1 MKGKIIKWV
10 DDRGFGFIQSHNAAG
25 EIFAHISQFKKGYR
39 RPKVGDEVE
48 FQLEYKDDKT
58 NAKLIS
64 LVGVQPSKSRSSFV
78 TKILVLAVITI
89 GILGYQF
96 FSESNVSKNDSAPL
110 FDTTPAY
117 ENMGFSCDGKTY
129 CSEMKSCD
137 EAKFYI
143 ANCPNTK
150 MDGNGDGVPCES
162 QHCNF

>member
-10 DDRGFGFIQSHNAAG
+10 DDRGFGFIQSDNG
-25 EIFAHISQFKKGYR
+25 SGDIFAHISQFKKGYR
-39 RPKVGDEVE
+39 RPQVGDEVA
-48 FQLEYKDDKT
+48 FLIEYKNDKT
-58 NAKLIS
+58 NAKSIS
-64 LVGVQPSKSRSSFV
+64 LIGVQPSKSRSSFV

-96 FSESNVSKNDSAPL
+96 LSKSNVSKNDSAPL
-110 FDTTPAY
+110 LITTPAY

-129 CSEMKSCD
+129 CSEMRSCD

-150 MDGNGDGVPCES
+150 MDGDGDGVPCES